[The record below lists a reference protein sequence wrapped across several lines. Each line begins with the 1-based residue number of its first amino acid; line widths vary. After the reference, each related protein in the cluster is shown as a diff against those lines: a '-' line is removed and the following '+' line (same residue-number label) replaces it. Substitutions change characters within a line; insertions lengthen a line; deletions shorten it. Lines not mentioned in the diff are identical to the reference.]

1 MDNLL
6 VASEA
11 IAAGEMTRKRLNRD
25 YDRLYR
31 NVYVPRGFEPTARER
46 VQGAWLAT
54 GRTATMAG
62 LSAAFLHGSRWIDDD
77 IVPEIL
83 ASHARAP
90 RGITAYRAALPAD
103 EVCRR
108 RGIQC
113 TTAPRTAF
121 DLGRRL
127 AGDEAVIQVDA
138 LLNRT
143 RTPLRAVAAMA
154 RRHAGE
160 RHVRRLWEVIDLADA
175 GAESKQETM
184 VRLILIRAGLPR
196 PVTQHWVGGRR
207 RLDMAWPEWKVG
219 VEYDGAH
226 HWNDPFTHGDDVA
239 RREFFA
245 ARNWRLVHVVHAHL
259 DHPPGIAARAETAL
273 RAAGWR
279 P

>member
-1 MDNLL
+1 MKNLV

-11 IAAGEMTRKRLNRD
+11 IAARELTRKRLNRD

-31 NVYVPRGFEPTARER
+31 NVYVPKGFEPTAREI
-46 VQGAWLAT
+46 VHGAWLAT

-83 ASHARAP
+83 ASHTRAP
-90 RGITAYRAALPAD
+90 QGIKAYRGDVPAD

-113 TTAPRTAF
+113 TTVARTAF

-127 AGDEAVIQVDA
+127 EDDEGIIQVDA
-138 LLNRT
+138 LLNAT
-143 RTPLRAVAAMA
+143 RTPLSAVIAMA
-154 RRHAGE
+154 QRHAGE
-160 RHVRRLWEVIDLADA
+160 RNLRRLWAVIDLADE

-184 VRLILIRAGLPR
+184 VRLILVRAGLPR
-196 PVTQHWVGGRR
+196 PQTQHWVGDRR
-207 RLDMAWPEWKVG
+207 IDMAWPEWKVG
-219 VEYDGAH
+219 VEYDGAQ
-226 HWNDPFTHGDDVA
+226 HWTDKFTHGDDVA

-245 ARNWRLVHVVHAHL
+245 ERGWRLVHVVHAHL
-259 DHPPGIAARAETAL
+259 RHPPGIVARAENAL
-273 RAAGWR
+273 LAAGWR